1 MGIWIAVH
9 PIASGQNLRLGAIG
23 GTALTHDYSPY
34 FMPGGTITLP
44 DGTIVPYLPVS
55 ARTGS
60 RSVIGGPTLSW
71 DFNQQFSVE
80 TNAIYRRLHLEGQ
93 VPTVTWEFPVLAKYR
108 IPLRGVQPFL
118 QGGPS
123 FRTIGNLNTRP
134 SRFGFSAGTGFDWE
148 TRGFRFSP
156 TLRYTRWA
164 QDPGVGIQTKQDQV
178 EILLGVSHAAA
189 SNRHPFGRRVSIGVE
204 GGFML
209 NPMGRDSFFEYT
221 GPRGSVSYQGVRRTY
236 LPSWIV
242 GPHVDIRLTDRWNI
256 SGAATYRQIRFRET
270 LIYPITDPD
279 GTQRSVTGSF
289 EGKSAILWQFPV
301 LLKYRIGNSRI
312 QPFVEAGPSFRLPQE
327 IGAWLGD
334 YGATAGAG
342 VRLKWHGL
350 NFEPGLRFTHWGPAH
365 YRNGDTAP
373 NPIYRNQLD
382 SVLAIT
388 F

>member
-1 MGIWIAVH
+1 MAAM
-9 PIASGQNLRLGAIG
+9 PIALSQNLRLGAIG

-44 DGTIVPYLPVS
+44 DGTIIHYRPES

-60 RSVIGGPTLSW
+60 RSVIGGPSLGW

-93 VPTVTWEFPVLAKYR
+93 IPTVTWEFPVLAKYR
-108 IPLRGVQPFL
+108 LPLRHVQPFL
-118 QGGPS
+118 QAGPS

-134 SRFGFSAGTGFDWE
+134 SRFGFSAGTGIDWE
-148 TRGFRFSP
+148 AHGFRFSP
-156 TLRYTRWA
+156 TLRYTRWMS
-164 QDPGVGIQTKQDQV
+164 DPGSGIQTKQDQV

-189 SNRHPFGRRVSIGVE
+189 SNRHPFGRRISIGIE

-209 NPMGRDSFFEYT
+209 NPIGPDT
-221 GPRGSVSYQGVRRTY
+221 KPRGFGPGQSIETTY
-236 LPSWIV
+236 LRSWIV
-242 GPHVDIRLTDRWNI
+242 GPHVDIRLTGHWSI
-256 SGAATYRQIRFRET
+256 SGAATYRQVRFRST
-270 LIYPITDPD
+270 STYTITNPD
-279 GTQRSVTGSF
+279 GTQQSITGSF

-301 LLKYRIGNSRI
+301 LLKYRIGNSRV

-334 YGATAGAG
+334 YGITGGAG
-342 VRLKWHGL
+342 IRVKWHGL

-365 YRNGDTAP
+365 YRNGDIAP